1 MYENYRDKYA
11 TSSYSAIYE
20 LSNKFNLGHVILLN
34 KGDYYI
40 IF

>member
-1 MYENYRDKYA
+1 MYENYSDKCA
-11 TSSYSAIYE
+11 TWLYSAIYE

-40 IF
+40 MF